1 MDQELNCIISLIS
14 LLNFNQ
20 EIPEN
25 HNFCTTV
32 LNDKYISTINTET
45 LEIEKQRKKGDE
57 DNRGEIGQSA
67 ESSYLLTFSS

>member
-25 HNFCTTV
+25 HTFCTTA

-45 LEIEKQRKKGDE
+45 FG
-57 DNRGEIGQSA
+57 N
-67 ESSYLLTFSS
+67 